1 MVVRIDSFLGIRN
14 QSPIRSIPDNAL
26 TAASDVDI
34 DDVGIITQRNGYA
47 LAKAISSVTSAY
59 STLDQSG
66 YVVSSGTLY
75 RVPPDLSLIAIAA
88 STATAFADEAKVLFT
103 NDGLRVENN
112 TAISINLH
120 TPELPPVLSAIT
132 GTMPAG
138 IYSATYCYRSASGLE
153 SGSSPIASIELL
165 VDGGIAIA
173 PITPPAGYTVNIY
186 MTDAN
191 GTVFYDNNGVQLNEV
206 QILAES
212 FPDSIE
218 QIAYHENRL
227 WLSRSLPNGNTI
239 IWFSAPYHYHLY
251 NLQKDYII
259 IPGAVYA
266 IMSSKQGL
274 VIGTDA
280 AIYVYGEQLD
290 KFVDYGI
297 VPGRAFTRNP
307 DGTVLMATKRGACTF
322 PPFANVTENK
332 ASFPP
337 GLQCSTALVQQD
349 GINKFVTL
357 SDGSGTAYN
366 ART

>member
-1 MVVRIDSFLGIRN
+1 MNINNFLGIRN

-26 TAASDVDI
+26 TTAFDIDI
-34 DDVGIITQRNGYA
+34 DDVGIITQRPGFA
-47 LAKAISSVTSAY
+47 SAKAISSVTSAY

-75 RVPPDLSLIAIAA
+75 RILPDLSIIPIIA
-88 STATAFADEAKVLFT
+88 STATSFCDEAKTLFT
-103 NDGLRVENN
+103 NDGLRVDNN
-112 TAISINLH
+112 TATNIKLQS
-120 TPELPPVLSAIT
+120 PASPPVLSVIL
-132 GTMPAG
+132 GDMPAG
-138 IYSATYCYRSASGLE
+138 TYSATYCYRSTTGLE
-153 SGSSPIASIELL
+153 SGSSPIASIELET
-165 VDGGIAIA
+165 DGGISIA

-191 GTVFYDNNGVQLNEV
+191 GTVFYDNNGIQLNDV

-212 FPDSIE
+212 FPDDVE

-227 WLSRSLPNGNTI
+227 WVSRSLPNGSTI
-239 IWFSAPYHYHLY
+239 IWYSAPYHYHLY

-259 IPGAVYA
+259 IPGAVHA
-266 IMSSKQGL
+266 IMSSDQGL

-280 AIYVYGEQLD
+280 AIYVYGERLD
-290 KFVDYGI
+290 KLVDYGI
-297 VPGRAFTRNP
+297 VQGRAFTRLP
-307 DGTVLMATKRGACTF
+307 DKTVMMATKRGACAF
-322 PPFANVTENK
+322 PPFSNITEKK

-349 GINKFVTL
+349 GINKFVTVT
-357 SDGSGTAYN
+357 DGSGTAYN